1 MFIFFLSKATAEGK
15 LRKRKKEINNTIII
29 IIQTKLTNNMN

>member
-1 MFIFFLSKATAEGK
+1 MFIFFLSKATSEGK